1 MPQAKELH
9 YTELK
14 NGCDPKVFPFQT
26 TEGVS
31 PLEGGIIGQE
41 RAVKAFD
48 FGLMVKMKGYNIF
61 MSGPSGTGKT
71 TYAKASTERLA
82 ATEPVPYDWC
92 YVYNFQNPRSPLALR
107 FEPGFGKQFCDDMS
121 ELVQLF
127 KTEIQKAFRSEDYEK
142 QKSELLKSFEEK
154 RDDYMKAMSDMAKEQ
169 GFQVKSTNSGIYF
182 MPVVEGKTINEE
194 EYEKL
199 EEEEKGRID
208 GASDLVQEQASVMMR
223 DIRDLEKESKKC
235 IDDLDY
241 KVGMFAI
248 GHHVN
253 SVQEKYKNYSRVI
266 QYINAVK
273 EDVLDNIDEFFEED
287 EEPDE
292 NLSALLPMLSKKQ
305 NEDITLK
312 YNVNLIVDHSE
323 TQGAPVVVHFNP
335 TYYNLMGEI
344 EYDSEFGNLTTDFM
358 KIKGGLLHKA
368 NGGYLLVQ
376 AQDILTSPQAWEA
389 IRRVI
394 KTNEI
399 SMDALREQT
408 GAIVAPTLR
417 PQPIPADLKI
427 IMIGSSY
434 YYEVLSTYDDEFD
447 KFFKIRAD
455 FDYEM
460 NRNDGNVLQL
470 AQFIAAFVKREKTA
484 EFDVSAVCSI
494 VEYSSRVAE
503 RQDKLTTRF
512 NYLAEILGEAATWAG
527 IQGDTLITAEHMK
540 KAIYEKDQRLRMY
553 EEKLGEML
561 DENVIMIDTN
571 GKEIGQIN
579 GLAVLDMGS
588 YAFGNPSRITAT
600 AYMGKSGIVNIE
612 KEARLSGQTH
622 DKGVQIIT
630 GFLGQTYAQEFP
642 LSLSC
647 RICFEQ
653 NYNGIDGD
661 SASSTELY
669 CILSSLAEAPIRQ
682 DLAVTGSI
690 NQRGEIQAIGG
701 ATYKIEGF
709 FDLCKK
715 RGLTGT
721 QGVIIPHTNVK
732 DLVLKD
738 EVVEAVKNDEFHIYP
753 ISTLDEGIELLM
765 ETPAGKRDGN
775 GNFPVNSIHGRVMKK
790 LHDYYTKVS
799 PET

>member
-470 AQFIAAFVKREKTA
+470 AQFIAAF
-484 EFDVSAVCSI
+484 
-494 VEYSSRVAE
+494 
-503 RQDKLTTRF
+503 
-512 NYLAEILGEAATWAG
+512 
-527 IQGDTLITAEHMK
+527 
-540 KAIYEKDQRLRMY
+540 
-553 EEKLGEML
+553 
-561 DENVIMIDTN
+561 
-571 GKEIGQIN
+571 EIGR
-579 GLAVLDMGS
+579 AHV
-588 YAFGNPSRITAT
+588 
-600 AYMGKSGIVNIE
+600 
-612 KEARLSGQTH
+612 
-622 DKGVQIIT
+622 
-630 GFLGQTYAQEFP
+630 
-642 LSLSC
+642 
-647 RICFEQ
+647 
-653 NYNGIDGD
+653 
-661 SASSTELY
+661 
-669 CILSSLAEAPIRQ
+669 
-682 DLAVTGSI
+682 
-690 NQRGEIQAIGG
+690 
-701 ATYKIEGF
+701 
-709 FDLCKK
+709 
-715 RGLTGT
+715 
-721 QGVIIPHTNVK
+721 
-732 DLVLKD
+732 
-738 EVVEAVKNDEFHIYP
+738 
-753 ISTLDEGIELLM
+753 
-765 ETPAGKRDGN
+765 
-775 GNFPVNSIHGRVMKK
+775 
-790 LHDYYTKVS
+790 
-799 PET
+799 

>member
-561 DENVIMIDTN
+561 DENVIMIDTK